1 MPKPYI
7 IAIGGPS
14 GSGKSYLAHALTREL
29 PDASVLSLDSYY
41 HELAQLSYEERC
53 AVNFDHPDSVDSALL
68 ISHLETIAQGWP
80 VKRPIY
86 RFETHSRAAATD
98 PFLPRRYV
106 ILEGIFALY
115 FARVR
120 ELAALKVFVKTPDA
134 ECFSRRLD
142 RDTAERGRSAASVAS
157 QYEDTVRPMAFEYVW
172 PTRHYANLVIPGNQN
187 IGLSVEQVLATM
199 PSMAMAAAT

>member
-1 MPKPYI
+1 MAKPYI

-14 GSGKSYLAHALTREL
+14 GSGKSYLAAALTREL
-29 PDASVLSLDSYY
+29 GDASVLSVDSYY
-41 HELAQLSYEERC
+41 HDLPQLSYEQRC

-68 ISHLETIAQGWP
+68 ASQLESITQGWP

-86 RFETHSRAAATD
+86 RFETHARAQATD

-106 ILEGIFALY
+106 IVEGIFALY

-120 ELAALKVFVKTPDA
+120 ELAQLKVFVKTPDA
-134 ECFSRRLD
+134 ECFERRLD
-142 RDTAERGRSAASVAS
+142 RDTVERGRTAASVTS

-172 PTRHYANLVIPGNQN
+172 PTRHYANLVIPGNQS
-187 IGLSVEQVLATM
+187 IGLSVEQVLAAM
-199 PSMAMAAAT
+199 PSMAMAAAR